1 MLQISNTLKQWN
13 KEFSSA
19 SKNIKSFLC
28 RTLKMQSSQ
37 GITFNNVTCH
47 STLTEKT
54 KESILKKR
62 KKKQHDYQKIC
73 ALAEKILVIEIL
85 FYYES

>member
-62 KKKQHDYQKIC
+62 KKKT
-73 ALAEKILVIEIL
+73 A
-85 FYYES
+85 